1 MSALEQVAVGMEAH
15 EKTKAC
21 LWRADDGVRVDAN
34 SLGSVVGGMTVSD
47 AKSASAETAAESA
60 AESAATAAWSGRIE
74 NGRPGA
80 WRGALDA

>member
-1 MSALEQVAVGMEAH
+1 MSAWEQAVPGMEAH
-15 EKTKAC
+15 ERTKAC
-21 LWRADDGVRVDAN
+21 SWIGRADDEVRVGAS

-47 AKSASAETAAESA
+47 AKSASAGTA
-60 AESAATAAWSGRIE
+60 AESAATAVWSGRIE